1 MTTPHFDIRPSLIK
15 GDPADA
21 YLHWTKEVMRLES
34 LNPKVLM
41 DFSTPNPGVLCGVE
55 EAKALLLNVLPK
67 VEQDKQANNGGD
79 IVQVWAMEEGEKFEA
94 GEPVLRVIAKYASF
108 GLYETSILGMLSSS
122 SGWATASKECVEAA
136 GETTVI
142 AYGARHIHPNVAH
155 ILDYAS
161 VVGGCS
167 SVSTI
172 IGSKHAGRNPLGNM
186 PHSLPLLFG
195 DTVAAAQ
202 AFDKHIGMETQRIVV
217 VDTFKDEA
225 EESLNVA
232 EALRD
237 RLRGV
242 RLDTPAERGGVTPML
257 VKEIRN
263 RLDHMNFKHVEIYVS
278 GGFTPEKIQEFQESK
293 APVNGYLIGSYISS
307 AAPNEFRADILE
319 IEDKPAAKRGRVPGR
334 LDGKRLDRIL

>member
-1 MTTPHFDIRPSLIK
+1 MTTPQFDIRPSLIK

-41 DFSTPNPGVLCGVE
+41 DFSAPNSGILCGVE

-67 VEQDKQANNGGD
+67 VEQDPQINNGND
-79 IVQVWAMEEGEKFEA
+79 VVQVWAMEEGEKFEA
-94 GEPVLRVIAKYASF
+94 GEPVLRVISKYASF

-122 SGWATASKECVEAA
+122 SGWATAANACVESA

-161 VVGGCS
+161 VIGGCS

-172 IGSKHAGRNPLGNM
+172 LGSKHAGRNPLGNM

-237 RLRGV
+237 RLRGI
-242 RLDTPAERGGVTPML
+242 RLDTPHERGGVTPML

-263 RLDHMNFKHVEIYVS
+263 RLDNMNFKHVEIYVS
-278 GGFTPEKIQEFQESK
+278 GGFGPEKISEFRESE
-293 APVNGYLIGSYISS
+293 APVNGYLVGSYISS
-307 AAPNEFRADILE
+307 AVPNEFRADILE
-319 IEDKPAAKRGRVPGR
+319 IEDKPVAKRGRVPGR
-334 LDGKRLDRIL
+334 LNGNRLDRIL

>member
-1 MTTPHFDIRPSLIK
+1 
-15 GDPADA
+15 
-21 YLHWTKEVMRLES
+21 
-34 LNPKVLM
+34 
-41 DFSTPNPGVLCGVE
+41 
-55 EAKALLLNVLPK
+55 
-67 VEQDKQANNGGD
+67 
-79 IVQVWAMEEGEKFEA
+79 
-94 GEPVLRVIAKYASF
+94 IAKYASF
-108 GLYETSILGMLSSS
+108 GLYETSLLGMLSSS
-122 SGWATASKECVEAA
+122 SGWATASNECVEAA

-172 IGSKHAGRNPLGNM
+172 LGSKHAGRNPLGNM

-237 RLRGV
+237 RLRGI

-278 GGFTPEKIQEFQESK
+278 GGFTPEKIKEFQEAN

-307 AAPNEFRADILE
+307 AVPKEFRADILE
-319 IEDKPAAKRGRVPGR
+319 IEDKPVAKRGRVPGR
-334 LDGKRLDRIL
+334 LDGNRLDRIL